1 MSLKKD
7 GKPNVVSSLWHFG
20 SCLATVIWKEMRNEL
35 LKIDSSKIYYVSTHG
50 SVANLRCE
58 VGTGEKL
65 AFPVL

>member
-7 GKPNVVSSLWHFG
+7 GKPNVVSSLRHFG
-20 SCLATVIWKEMRNEL
+20 SCLATVIWKEMRN
-35 LKIDSSKIYYVSTHG
+35 DSSKIYSVSTHG
-50 SVANLRCE
+50 SVASLRCE